1 MDYSAAIN
9 SIYDYLEK
17 NQVDKAVMTCL
28 RISRNLQDH
37 LYTAVFLREMYTEK
51 SEFNRVL
58 YDDASHLKKEELK
71 FLSEK
76 SLEYWLDTHTLDYN
90 FGTNDNGEELNILAI
105 SVGKIDSDLEQ
116 CERSIQDMEV
126 PSGMGE
132 FDTAA
137 FTDQFSTQKA
147 KMRFRIRAVH
157 TIKDRIKARCLN
169 YAIRIEKQLLAQSKS
184 QSFLLQT
191 QNDVNNYFKAHSDD
205 VYTKLQKAAQ
215 LVDSN
220 DPEDLSLLL
229 TEVRRAIKAVAD
241 FFYPPNSE
249 PVKCMDGNERILGN
263 DQYLNRI
270 QEYLLTTFQKSSS
283 RDLLRSE
290 LDYLAQFVRRLSE
303 VASKGVHFGVS
314 VQEAKQG
321 FLGLYMFLYNVISRL
336 QQKSP

>member
-1 MDYSAAIN
+1 MNYSAAIN

-76 SLEYWLDTHTLDYN
+76 SLEYWLDTHTLDCN

-184 QSFLLQT
+184 QSFLQET
-191 QNDVNNYFKAHSDD
+191 QNDVNNYFKA
-205 VYTKLQKAAQ
+205 
-215 LVDSN
+215 
-220 DPEDLSLLL
+220 P
-229 TEVRRAIKAVAD
+229 
-241 FFYPPNSE
+241 
-249 PVKCMDGNERILGN
+249 RILMKYTPN
-263 DQYLNRI
+263 CKRPLN
-270 QEYLLTTFQKSSS
+270 
-283 RDLLRSE
+283 
-290 LDYLAQFVRRLSE
+290 
-303 VASKGVHFGVS
+303 
-314 VQEAKQG
+314 
-321 FLGLYMFLYNVISRL
+321 
-336 QQKSP
+336 